1 MFETNNIPAF
11 FLSKDVVLST
21 FATGR
26 TSGVVVDAGASGTVV
41 VPVQDGWADL
51 KGLNRSVV
59 GGRYLDAYMLRILK
73 KQGIQLR
80 PAYRIKKTVGPD
92 YSVVVSDLS
101 FGRSVDP
108 SYEAWACLEIGRDL
122 KESVCRTSEAAV
134 LDGDSRYTN
143 MPLIPYELPD
153 GTHVDVGHERFQPAE
168 LFFDPAAL
176 DLADP
181 LLSALGMNVMDPGG
195 AGVNNV
201 FSSVE
206 SLPRLVVDSILRSE
220 NTDAQAALCGN
231 IVVTG
236 GSSCLD
242 GLSERLKAEVE
253 AIVFHSAPSWKV
265 RTITTGAAERSVCA
279 WLGGSILASL
289 GTFHETWVARS
300 EYDEYGP
307 NIIDRKCP

>member
-1 MFETNNIPAF
+1 MFETNNAPAF

-26 TSGVVVDAGASGTVV
+26 TSGVVVDAGGSGTVI

-51 KGLNRSVV
+51 KGLNRSVL
-59 GGRYLDAYMLRILK
+59 GGRYLDAYMLRLLK
-73 KQGIQLR
+73 KQGIQVR
-80 PAYRIKKTVGPD
+80 PSYRIKKTVGPD
-92 YSVVVSDLS
+92 MSSVSVSDLNL
-101 FGRSVDP
+101 GPVDP
-108 SYEAWACLEIGRDL
+108 SYEAWACLEAGRDL
-122 KESVCRTSEAAV
+122 KESVCRTSEVAV
-134 LDGDSRYTN
+134 VDGDPKYVN

-153 GTHVDVGHERFQPAE
+153 GTHVDIGHERFLPSE
-168 LFFDPAAL
+168 LFFDPGAL

-181 LLSALGMNVMDPGG
+181 LLTAIGFNVMDPGRAG
-195 AGVNNV
+195 ANNV

-206 SLPRLVVDSILRSE
+206 PLPRLVVDSILRSE

-253 AIVFHSAPSWKV
+253 AVVFMSAPSWKV
-265 RTITTGAAERSVCA
+265 RTITSSAAERPICA

-289 GTFHETWVARS
+289 GTFHETWIARS
-300 EYDEYGP
+300 EYDEYGS
-307 NIIDRKCP
+307 NIIDKKCP